1 MSADFLVSP
10 PVSVSSS
17 SLPAPVALHYLRD
30 ETLALDNLAA
40 YNLYITAGAAGLRV
54 GVADVR
60 RNKFVVLEDYAP
72 QTATS
77 LAGQL
82 QALAAHHDLVG
93 QTGWNSVRLAVQN
106 RHFTLLPA
114 PLFRAGD
121 EAAYLRLHHRVD
133 PQHETTHSYA
143 HPGRELVSIFAA
155 EKALADW
162 FRAVYPTGRL
172 LHQTSALLEGLM
184 HQSDAAAPRRLY
196 LSIGHHEL
204 SIVVLKDK
212 RPEFCNV
219 FAFSSPEDLIYY
231 TILVMQELQ
240 LNPDQDPV
248 MVWGDLMHD
257 SELFTILRK
266 YIRHV
271 KFGNRP
277 FDIGYSYRLNELFE
291 YRFFELY
298 SLHLCE

>member
-1 MSADFLVSP
+1 MPAP
-10 PVSVSSS
+10 S
-17 SLPAPVALHYLRD
+17 SLPAPTVLHRLRD
-30 ETLALDNLAA
+30 ETLTPDNLAA
-40 YNLYITAGAAGLRV
+40 YNLYLTAGAAGLRL
-54 GVADVR
+54 GITEVR
-60 RNKFVVLEDYAP
+60 RNKFVVLEEYAP
-72 QTATS
+72 QAATS
-77 LAGQL
+77 LSGQL
-82 QALAAHHDLVG
+82 QALAAHHDLLG
-93 QTGWNSVRLAVQN
+93 QPGWNHVRLAVQN

-114 PLFRAGD
+114 PLFRPGD
-121 EAAYLRLHHRVD
+121 EAAYLRLHHTVD
-133 PQHETTHSYA
+133 PQHETVQSYA

-155 EKALADW
+155 EKALLEW
-162 FRAVYPTGRL
+162 FRGSYPGGTL

-184 HQSDAAAPRRLY
+184 HQSDAATPRRLY
-196 LSIGHHEL
+196 LSISHLEL
-204 SIVVLKDK
+204 TVVVIRDK

-231 TILVMQELQ
+231 TILVMQEFQ

-277 FDIGYSYRLNELFE
+277 FDLGYSYRLNELFE